1 MASGHGE
8 SADMRIGG
16 CTFAFGPR
24 SLEEAASILAAFGFQ
39 TIDLGVCSNEN
50 AQVDPIVAAGD
61 PDGSADQ
68 VLRSLEPWGFELN
81 ECFFLDFG
89 DPVNHPDPEIRAR
102 TRRRFPGLVRFA
114 RKIGCASIM
123 LIPGVVHAEL
133 GRHESFQLSVKELR
147 ALVGIAND
155 AGLDLNIE
163 ACEPSVA
170 EDPQDALRICREV
183 PGLGLTLDYSH
194 FVDPGHSQAEVEPLH
209 AYARNFHI
217 RQAAPGKRVETVEEG
232 TIDFAR
238 IFELLKSSAY
248 NGVVAVEYVDC
259 DETTA
264 CGVDVMAETPKM
276 KGEIERILRI

>member
-1 MASGHGE
+1 LVQSK
-8 SADMRIGG
+8 SADMKISG

-24 SLEEAASILAAFGFQ
+24 SLEEAASTLDAFGFQ
-39 TIDLGVCSNEN
+39 TIDLGVCSDEN
-50 AQVDPIVAAGD
+50 AQVDPIAVAGD
-61 PDGSADQ
+61 PDGAADM
-68 VLRSLEPWGFELN
+68 VLRALEPWGFELN
-81 ECFFLDFG
+81 ECFVLDFG

-102 TRRRFPGLVRFA
+102 TRRLFPGLVRFA

-133 GRHESFQLSVKELR
+133 GRHASFQSSVEELR

-155 AGLDLNIE
+155 GGLDLNIE

-194 FVDPGHSQAEVEPLH
+194 FVDPGYSQGEVEPLH
-209 AYARNFHI
+209 AHARHIHI
-217 RQAAPGKRVETVEEG
+217 RQATPGKRVETVEEG
-232 TIDFAR
+232 TIDFGR

-248 NGVVAVEYVDC
+248 NGVGAVEYGDC

-264 CGVDVMAETPKM
+264 CGVDVMVETPKM
-276 KGEIERILRI
+276 KREIERILRS

>member
-1 MASGHGE
+1 MK
-8 SADMRIGG
+8 IGG
-16 CTFAFGPR
+16 CSFAFGPR
-24 SLEEAASILAAFGFQ
+24 RLEEAASILATFGFQ
-39 TIDLGVCSNEN
+39 VIDLGVCSTPN
-50 AQVDPIVAAGD
+50 AQVDPIEAAGD
-61 PDGSADQ
+61 PDRLADQ
-68 VLRSLEPWGFELN
+68 VLNTLEPWGFELN

-102 TRRRFPGLVRFA
+102 TRRLFPGLVRFA

-133 GRHESFQLSVKELR
+133 GRHKSFQLSVKELR

-155 AGLDLNIE
+155 AGLALNIE

-170 EDPQDALRICREV
+170 EDPQEALRICREV

-194 FVDPGHSQAEVEPLH
+194 FVDPGHSQDDVEPLH
-209 AYARNFHI
+209 AYARHFHI

-232 TIDFAR
+232 TIDFGR
-238 IFELLKSSAY
+238 IFELLRSSSY

-264 CGVDVMAETPKM
+264 CGVDVMVETPRM
-276 KGEIERILRI
+276 KREIERLLQS

>member
-1 MASGHGE
+1 MK
-8 SADMRIGG
+8 IGG

-68 VLRSLEPWGFELN
+68 VLRALEPWGFELN

-89 DPVNHPDPEIRAR
+89 DPVNHPDPEIRDR
-102 TRRRFPGLVRFA
+102 TRHLFRGLVRFA

-123 LIPGVVHAEL
+123 VIPGEIHAEL
-133 GRHESFQLSVKELR
+133 GRKESFQLSVKELR

-155 AGLDLNIE
+155 AGLALNIE

-194 FVDPGHSQAEVEPLH
+194 FVDPGHPQAEVEPLH
-209 AYARNFHI
+209 AYARHVHI
-217 RQAAPGKRVETVEEG
+217 RQAALGKRVETVEEG

-238 IFELLKSSAY
+238 VFELLKSSSY

-264 CGVDVMAETPKM
+264 CGVDVMVETPKM
-276 KGEIERILRI
+276 KREIERILRSQGL

>member
-1 MASGHGE
+1 MAQAE

-50 AQVDPIVAAGD
+50 AQVDPIVAARD

-68 VLRSLEPWGFELN
+68 VLRALEPWGFELN

-89 DPVNHPDPEIRAR
+89 DPVNHPDPGIRAR
-102 TRRRFPGLVRFA
+102 TRRLFPSLVRFA
-114 RKIGCASIM
+114 GKVGCTSIM

-133 GRHESFQLSVKELR
+133 GRQESFHLAAKELR

-170 EDPQDALRICREV
+170 EDPQDALRICQEV

-194 FVDPGHSQAEVEPLH
+194 FVDPGFSQAEVEPLH
-209 AYARNFHI
+209 AHARHIHI

-232 TIDFAR
+232 TIDFGR

-248 NGVVAVEYVDC
+248 DGVVAVEYVDC

-276 KGEIERILRI
+276 KREVERLLRI

>member
-1 MASGHGE
+1 MK
-8 SADMRIGG
+8 IGG

-61 PDGSADQ
+61 PDGAADR
-68 VLRSLEPWGFELN
+68 VLRALEPWGFELN
-81 ECFFLDFG
+81 ECFVLDFG
-89 DPVNHPDPEIRAR
+89 DPVNHPDPGVRAR
-102 TRRRFPGLVRFA
+102 TRGLFPGLVRFA
-114 RKIGCASIM
+114 SKVGCASIM

-133 GRHESFQLSVKELR
+133 GRQESFQLAARELR

-155 AGLDLNIE
+155 AGLALNIE

-194 FVDPGHSQAEVEPLH
+194 FVDPGYSQAEVEPLH
-209 AYARNFHI
+209 AHARHIHI

-232 TIDFAR
+232 TIDFGR
-238 IFELLKSSAY
+238 IFELLKFSAY

-264 CGVDVMAETPKM
+264 CGVDVMAETPRM
-276 KGEIERILRI
+276 KREVERLLQM